1 MTPLAALILGIV
13 QGLTEF
19 LPVSSSAHLALIH
32 WAFGWTSTP
41 AEDLMFD
48 VAVHFGTLVAILAYF
63 GRDWVSFLRRRDRMV
78 AYVVV
83 GCLPGALAG
92 AVLEDKAA
100 TIFRDPLQIAALLAA
115 MGLVLAAAERWGRR
129 ERPLE
134 QMGWTDALW
143 VGVLQALAIMPGVS
157 RAGITMTTG
166 LFRGLTREA
175 AARFSFLLATPI
187 LLGATLWSARHVV
200 SGEAPVDG
208 LVFGIGWLAAAVTG
222 FACIHWLLRFL
233 QRHSFM
239 PFVVYRLVVAAAV
252 VVWVFAHGG

>member
-100 TIFRDPLQIAALLAA
+100 TIFRYPLQIAVLLAA

-134 QMGWTDALW
+134 QMGWADTLW

-175 AARFSFLLATPI
+175 AARFSFLLGAPI
-187 LLGATLWSARHVV
+187 ILGAAIYEMPDALRSGLTAADLLPFGVGIAASAVV
-200 SGEAPVDG
+200 GYLCIGFLMSYLRTRSTGLFVG
-208 LVFGIGWLAAAVTG
+208 YRLVFGTG
-222 FACIHWLLRFL
+222 IILLSLLR
-233 QRHSFM
+233 
-239 PFVVYRLVVAAAV
+239 
-252 VVWVFAHGG
+252 